1 MNNNSQSTKDHIKR
15 LSIDGLVIAKF
26 SRSIFKEMQKGK
38 ITAANC
44 TCSVWEDFNQTIK
57 NLTKWN
63 DHFEQNSDIIC
74 LVKKH
79 EDIIKAHTEEKVGII
94 LGWQNTSAIENDIK
108 KLQIFY
114 DLGIRIAQLTY
125 NTQNLVGSGCWETH
139 DGGLSDFGKD
149 VVFEMNRLGMII
161 DLSHVGPKTSS
172 DTIKV
177 SISPVTYTHCCPTL
191 KKHPRNKTDKQL
203 KEIANKGG
211 MIGFASYTPFL
222 PKGSESNI
230 DDCINAMDYLINIVG
245 EDQVGIGTDW
255 VQDHDISFFQYLQ
268 KDKGTGRYV
277 TPPYKSVPQMPY
289 GISKLSQFQ
298 NFVPAMERAGWSTK
312 KIEKIIGINWYL
324 FFKEIWK

>member
-1 MNNNSQSTKDHIKR
+1 MNKNSKLKKNYTNKI
-15 LSIDGLVIAKF
+15 SIDGLVIAKF
-26 SRSIFKEMQKGK
+26 SRSVFKDMQKGK

-44 TCSVWEDFNQTIK
+44 TCSVWENFSQTID
-57 NLTKWN
+57 NLTIWN
-63 DHFEQNSDIIC
+63 DHFERNSDIIC
-74 LVKKH
+74 NIKKY
-79 EDIIKAHTEEKVGII
+79 EDIDKAKADGKVGII

-125 NTQNLVGSGCWETH
+125 NTQNLVGSGCWESN

-149 VVFEMNRLGMII
+149 VVLEMNRLGMII

-172 DTIKV
+172 DAIKV
-177 SISPVTYTHCCPTL
+177 SNSPVTYTHCCPTL
-191 KKHPRNKTDKQL
+191 KKHPRNKTDEQL

-230 DDCINAMDYLINIVG
+230 DDCINGMDYLINIVG

-277 TPPYKSVPQMPY
+277 TPPYKSVPPMPY

-298 NFVPAMERAGWSTK
+298 NFVPAMERAGWSNN
-312 KIEKIIGINWYL
+312 KIEKIIGLNWYL

>member
-1 MNNNSQSTKDHIKR
+1 MNNNSQLTKNHIKR

-44 TCSVWEDFNQTIK
+44 TCSVWENFSQTID
-57 NLTKWN
+57 NLTIWN
-63 DHFEQNSDIIC
+63 DHFERNSDIIC
-74 LVKKH
+74 NIKKY
-79 EDIIKAHTEEKVGII
+79 EDIDKAKADGKVGII

-125 NTQNLVGSGCWETH
+125 NTQNLVGSGCWESN

-149 VVFEMNRLGMII
+149 VVLEMNRLGMII

-172 DTIKV
+172 DAIKV
-177 SISPVTYTHCCPTL
+177 SNSPVTYTHCCPAL
-191 KKHPRNKTDKQL
+191 KKHPRNKTDEQL

-230 DDCINAMDYLINIVG
+230 DDCINGMDYLINIVG

-277 TPPYKSVPQMPY
+277 TPPYKSVPPMPY
-289 GISKLSQFQ
+289 GMSKLSQFQ
-298 NFVPAMERAGWSTK
+298 NFVPAMERAGWSNN
-312 KIEKIIGINWYL
+312 KIEKIIGLNWYL

>member
-1 MNNNSQSTKDHIKR
+1 MNNNSQLTKNHIKR

-44 TCSVWEDFNQTIK
+44 TCSVWENFSQTID
-57 NLTKWN
+57 NLTIWN
-63 DHFEQNSDIIC
+63 DHFERNSDIIC
-74 LVKKH
+74 NIKKY
-79 EDIIKAHTEEKVGII
+79 EDIDKAKADGKVGII

-125 NTQNLVGSGCWETH
+125 NTQNLVGSGCWESN

-149 VVFEMNRLGMII
+149 VVLEMNRLGMII

-172 DTIKV
+172 DAIKV
-177 SISPVTYTHCCPTL
+177 SNSPVTYTHCCPTL
-191 KKHPRNKTDKQL
+191 KKHPRNKTDEQL

-230 DDCINAMDYLINIVG
+230 DDCINGMDYLINIVG

-277 TPPYKSVPQMPY
+277 TPSYKSVPPMPY

-298 NFVPAMERAGWSTK
+298 NFVPAMERAGWSNN
-312 KIEKIIGINWYL
+312 KIEKIIGLNWYL

>member
-1 MNNNSQSTKDHIKR
+1 MNNNSKLTKNHIKR

-44 TCSVWEDFNQTIK
+44 TCSVWENFSQTID
-57 NLTKWN
+57 NLTIWN
-63 DHFEQNSDIIC
+63 DHFEHNNDIIC
-74 LVKKH
+74 NIKKY
-79 EDIIKAHTEEKVGII
+79 EDIDKAKADGKVGII

-125 NTQNLVGSGCWETH
+125 NTQNLVGSGCWESN

-149 VVFEMNRLGMII
+149 VVLEMNRLGMII

-172 DTIKV
+172 DAIKV
-177 SISPVTYTHCCPTL
+177 SNSPVTYTHCCPTL
-191 KKHPRNKTDKQL
+191 KKHPRNKTDEQL

-230 DDCINAMDYLINIVG
+230 DDCINGMDYLINIVG

-277 TPPYKSVPQMPY
+277 TPPYKSVPPMPY
-289 GISKLSQFQ
+289 GMSKLSQFQ
-298 NFVPAMERAGWSTK
+298 NFVPAMERAGWSNN
-312 KIEKIIGINWYL
+312 KIEKIIGLNWYL

>member
-1 MNNNSQSTKDHIKR
+1 MNNNSQLTKNHIKR
-15 LSIDGLVIAKF
+15 ISIDGLVIAKF

-44 TCSVWEDFNQTIK
+44 TCSVWENFSQTID
-57 NLTKWN
+57 NLTIWN
-63 DHFEQNSDIIC
+63 DHFERNSDIIC
-74 LVKKH
+74 NIKKY
-79 EDIIKAHTEEKVGII
+79 EDIDKAKADGKVGII

-125 NTQNLVGSGCWETH
+125 NTQNLVGSGCWESN

-149 VVFEMNRLGMII
+149 VVLEMNRLGMII

-172 DTIKV
+172 DAIKV
-177 SISPVTYTHCCPTL
+177 SNSPVTYTHCCPTL
-191 KKHPRNKTDKQL
+191 KKHPRNKTDEQL

-230 DDCINAMDYLINIVG
+230 DDCINGMDYLINIVG

-277 TPPYKSVPQMPY
+277 TPPYKSVPPMPY

-298 NFVPAMERAGWSTK
+298 NFVPAMERAGWSNN
-312 KIEKIIGINWYL
+312 KIEKIIGLNWYL

>member
-1 MNNNSQSTKDHIKR
+1 MNNNSHLTNNHIKR

-44 TCSVWEDFNQTIK
+44 TCSVWENFSQTID
-57 NLTKWN
+57 NLTIWN
-63 DHFEQNSDIIC
+63 DHFKHNSDIIC
-74 LVKKH
+74 NIKKY
-79 EDIIKAHTEEKVGII
+79 EDIDKAKADGKVGII

-125 NTQNLVGSGCWETH
+125 NTQNLVGSGCWESN
-139 DGGLSDFGKD
+139 DGGLSDFGKE
-149 VVFEMNRLGMII
+149 VVLEMNRLGMII

-172 DTIKV
+172 DAIKV
-177 SISPVTYTHCCPTL
+177 SNSPVTYTHCCPSL
-191 KKHPRNKTDKQL
+191 KKHPRNKTDEQL

-230 DDCINAMDYLINIVG
+230 DDCINGMDYLINIVG

-277 TPPYKSVPQMPY
+277 TPPYKSVPPMPY

-298 NFVPAMERAGWSTK
+298 NFVPAMERAGWSNN
-312 KIEKIIGINWYL
+312 KIEKIIGLNWYL